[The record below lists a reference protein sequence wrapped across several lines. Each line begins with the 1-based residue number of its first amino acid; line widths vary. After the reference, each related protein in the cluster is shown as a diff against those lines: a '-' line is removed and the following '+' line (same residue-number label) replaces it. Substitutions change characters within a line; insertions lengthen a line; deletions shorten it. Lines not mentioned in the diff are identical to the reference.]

1 MDRFDLENKIMNASF
16 VINDL
21 EALAE
26 DMDENFQVSAEVAD
40 RYSLALLGLAKL
52 CEARFNSINRVFEYL
67 VPELDM
73 GRREKEKAENLKLN
87 FNQDDDE
94 KLWKNFGKPNE

>member
-1 MDRFDLENKIMNASF
+1 MNASF
-16 VINDL
+16 IINDL

-26 DMDENFQVSAEVAD
+26 DIDENSNVSAEFAD

-52 CEARFNSINRVFEYL
+52 CEARFNAIDRIFAYL

-73 GRREKEKAENLKLN
+73 ARREKEKAENLKLN
-87 FNQDDDE
+87 FSQDDDE

>member
-1 MDRFDLENKIMNASF
+1 MDRFDLENKIMNASL

-26 DMDENFQVSAEVAD
+26 DMDENPKVSAEVAD
-40 RYSLALLGLAKL
+40 YYALALLGLAKL
-52 CEARFNSINRVFEYL
+52 CEARFSAVDRVFEYL

-73 GRREKEKAENLKLN
+73 ARREKEKAENLKLN
-87 FNQDDDE
+87 FSQDDDE